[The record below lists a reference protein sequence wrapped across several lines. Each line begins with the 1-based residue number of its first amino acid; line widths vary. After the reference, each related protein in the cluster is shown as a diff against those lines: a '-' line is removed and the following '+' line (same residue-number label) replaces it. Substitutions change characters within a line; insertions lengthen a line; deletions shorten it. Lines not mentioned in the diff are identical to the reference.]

1 MKKFE
6 QDKVTAIIR
15 ILKNRPRVPTL
26 LELNYIE
33 RYLLEE
39 WPGRNKVCVCLWL
52 RFPGHYTERK
62 KYFKSDYS

>member
-6 QDKVTAIIR
+6 QDKVTAMIR

-39 WPGRNKVCVCLWL
+39 YFGRTRYVYV
-52 RFPGHYTERK
+52 FGSDTVHYTERK
-62 KYFKSDYS
+62 KYFKSNYS

>member
-6 QDKVTAIIR
+6 QDKVTAMIR

-39 WPGRNKVCVCLWL
+39 WPGPNKVCVCLWL
-52 RFPGHYTERK
+52 RSGTLYREEKIF
-62 KYFKSDYS
+62 